1 MCLCRNGDAT
11 KQRIINKSMY
21 NNLLNQVG
29 KEFRR
34 ITFSLQKDSDY
45 YVIFSVLEL
54 LEEDMQD
61 FSAYPSSEDG
71 KPFIMRASTTS
82 EANEYN
88 VYFTI
93 DRIQLTEQFV
103 HDPKG
108 NYVINGVKFKF
119 FNSNY
124 ALRPNLEYSYLL
136 KDSFHD
142 DAPTIQKVLPLRQC
156 SKWLSTYI
164 DTTHSALDILKSFE
178 YLQIQVSQLSVDAY
192 GADLMAFPEHIGNIY
207 IVRYN
212 PYIRKIHFTIS
223 PAPNPGLF
231 CHYFFRNAIDD
242 TLKIK
247 ITNKTRGGFLLS
259 EDEYPVDT
267 KQVEQFYPMKTD
279 PDVLDVKIVSENEG
293 PVFFDS
299 DMHFVSKI
307 EFNMNVKTADV
318 EMKIKSKEGEEEQ
331 HLEKFV
337 SESHSIGTATERE
350 AALGERSSE
359 NAYKILEDNL
369 EFILFDGDK
378 NKKEENTLR
387 AREAIRRILEKAQK
401 RCIICDPY
409 FGQKDIADF
418 VFPMTSLN
426 VNVRILAGKEN
437 LAKTSEEGKKIA
449 AAIQSMLDEFNKRLG
464 SKIQMRLLTGQ
475 SILHDRFIIVDDLVW
490 LLGSSFNQF
499 GSRATTIVK
508 VPTVSCKNFYGLA
521 EKWWSDDK
529 ETISLTD
536 YERS

>member
-1 MCLCRNGDAT
+1 
-11 KQRIINKSMY
+11 MY
-21 NNLLNQVG
+21 NNLLHQIG
-29 KEFRR
+29 KDFRR
-34 ITFSLQKDSDY
+34 ITFSLQKGSDY
-45 YVIFSVLEL
+45 YVLFSVLEL

-61 FSAYPSSEDG
+61 FSDYPSCTDG
-71 KPFIMRASTTS
+71 KPYIVRANTTS

-88 VYFTI
+88 IYFTV
-93 DRIQLTEQFV
+93 DRLLLTERFV
-103 HDPKG
+103 RNPKD
-108 NYVINGVKFKF
+108 NYIINGVKFKF

-124 ALRPNLEYSYLL
+124 TLRPAQEYSYLL

-142 DAPTIQKVLPLRQC
+142 DSPTIQKVLPLRQC

-178 YLQIQVSQLSVDAY
+178 YLQKQVSQLSVDAY
-192 GADLMAFPEHIGNIY
+192 GVDLMSYPEHIGNIY

-212 PYIRKIHFTIS
+212 PHFRNIS
-223 PAPNPGLF
+223 FTVSTSPNPGLF
-231 CHYFFRNAIDD
+231 CHYFFRGVCKDQ
-242 TLKIK
+242 LKIR
-247 ITNKTRGGFLLS
+247 ITNKTKGGFLLS
-259 EDEYPVDT
+259 EDEYPVVIN
-267 KQVEQFYPMKTD
+267 QAEQFYPLSTN
-279 PDVLDVKIVSENEG
+279 PDILDVKVFSEKEG
-293 PVFFDS
+293 LLFFDS

-426 VNVRILAGKEN
+426 VNVRILAGKED

-449 AAIQSMLDEFNKRLG
+449 GAIQSMLDEFNKRLG